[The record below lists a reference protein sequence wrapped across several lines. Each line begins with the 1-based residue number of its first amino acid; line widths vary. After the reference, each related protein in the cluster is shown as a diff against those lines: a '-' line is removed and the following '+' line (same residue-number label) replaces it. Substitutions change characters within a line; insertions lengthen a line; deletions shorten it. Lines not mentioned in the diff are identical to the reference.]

1 MPRPGRSALRLA
13 AGALFVVSCVC
24 SLGATASNGSTGPAV
39 IRLTDVQSSDVTLA
53 REGRL
58 GSVEIIEQRLFGSG
72 SPKKVIGHGIVN
84 CMWVSDR
91 ERSCD
96 GSYILPRGMLVTNG
110 IVQSRLFY
118 TVAITGG
125 TGLYDNAR
133 GTLTVTAQKL
143 KPRRELLLFRL
154 TG

>member
-1 MPRPGRSALRLA
+1 MPRPGRSVLRLA
-13 AGALFVVSCVC
+13 AGAVLVVTCVC
-24 SLGATASNGSTGPAV
+24 SVGAAASTGTTGPAV
-39 IRLTDVQSSDVTLA
+39 IRLTDVQSSYVTLS
-53 REGRL
+53 REGKL
-58 GSVEIIEQRLFGSG
+58 GSVELIEQRLFGSG
-72 SPKKVIGHGIVN
+72 SPKKVIGHSIVN
-84 CMWVSDR
+84 CTFVTDR
-91 ERSCD
+91 ERTCE
-96 GSYILPRGMLVTNG
+96 GTYLLPRGMLVTNG
-110 IVQSRLFY
+110 VLQSRLFY